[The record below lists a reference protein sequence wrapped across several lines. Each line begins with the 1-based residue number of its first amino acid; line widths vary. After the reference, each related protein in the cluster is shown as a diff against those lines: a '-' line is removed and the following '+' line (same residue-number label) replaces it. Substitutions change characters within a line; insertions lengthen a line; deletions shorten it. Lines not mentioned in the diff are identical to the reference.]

1 MTHFDSLISNFI
13 QEGRKPKAETFSSKN
28 FNLSKIESSLEKAKE
43 GFMALA
49 NVKWLGNLKPEKVE
63 QVFNAVIEQLGK
75 DDNVSYES
83 VKKSID
89 FALSKNLP
97 ATNAGKWSR
106 QFRNWIENL
115 QDIQSSGVSST
126 ENDTGENAE
135 SENDTEENSPETPK
149 IQSTSSQESENEDAE
164 VGAELELS
172 DFQQS
177 LYDILLN
184 RKESG
189 KGSIRGIDLLS
200 MVNIPFNERDRG
212 QAYLNNELKVLK
224 DKKLIRP
231 VGGGAWEAIEKAS
244 ATDAALEPDEA
255 DMDQVARDEF
265 ARMTRGNL
273 DRPRNTFQS
282 DWDGGGREAWGED
295 HKEDTE
301 SGFMMESFIHNLKKI
316 D

>member
-13 QEGRKPKAETFSSKN
+13 QEGRKPKTETFSSKN

-63 QVFNAVIEQLGK
+63 QVFNAVIDQLGK

-115 QDIQSSGVSST
+115 QDIQSSGNPSIESDT
-126 ENDTGENAE
+126 EENTE
-135 SENDTEENSPETPK
+135 SENDTEENSSETSK
-149 IQSTSSQESENEDAE
+149 IQTAPSQESDSEDA
-164 VGAELELS
+164 GAELELS

-200 MVNIPFNERDRG
+200 MVNIPFDERDRG

-231 VGGGAWEAIEKAS
+231 VGGGAWEAIEKTS
-244 ATDAALEPDEA
+244 DTESALEPDEA

-282 DWDGGGREAWGED
+282 DWDGGGRDAWGEG

-301 SGFMMESFIHNLKKI
+301 SDFMMESFIHNLKKI